1 MLARA
6 MRPPRSPKVLAF
18 FAAGLSSLMLASCAR
33 TEAPKP
39 TFTLAWSVYVG
50 YDPYPYMQRSGILK
64 KWANKYNVDIQL
76 RRLDYA
82 ASIDAFVAKTVDACA
97 MTNMEALDMP
107 AAAGVDTTVLFI
119 DDFSN
124 GNDMILARGGARL
137 QDIPGEK
144 VLLIEKTVSQYLLER
159 ALALHGMEAK
169 IPRLSLINTTDVDIA
184 AAFLNDPSI
193 GVAVTWKPMA
203 GQIEASGKAQRIFYS
218 SQIPGEI
225 IDVLALRTEVLNRPD
240 GSGDRFAKALTGA
253 WYETMSRMASASER
267 EQVLQVM
274 AEASQDTLV
283 SLKSQLATTQLFFD
297 PAAAL
302 TFANSSETKQKMQL
316 VRTFCFRHNLLGDHT
331 QSVDDVAIQ
340 YPDKSVQGRPDRVR
354 LRFEQKFMMAAS
366 NRQL

>member
-1 MLARA
+1 MRLA
-6 MRPPRSPKVLAF
+6 AF
-18 FAAGLSSLMLASCAR
+18 SATGLSLMMLASCAR

-50 YDPYPYMQRSGILK
+50 YDPYPYMQRTGILK
-64 KWANKYNVDIQL
+64 KWADKYNVDIQL

-107 AAAGVDTTVLFI
+107 AAAGVDTTVMFI

-137 QDIPGEK
+137 QDIPGKK
-144 VLLIEKTVSQYLLER
+144 VLLIEKTVSHYLLER
-159 ALALHGMEAK
+159 AMALDGMESQ

-193 GVAVTWKPMA
+193 GAAVTWKPMA
-203 GQIEASGKAQRIFYS
+203 GQIEASGKAQRIFDS

-225 IDVLALRTEVLNRPD
+225 IDVLAVRTEVLNRPD
-240 GSGDRFAKALTGA
+240 QSGDRFARALTGA
-253 WYETMSRMASASER
+253 WYEVMSRMASASAR
-267 EQVLQVM
+267 EEVLQKM
-274 AEASQDTLV
+274 AEASQDTLAA
-283 SLKSQLATTQLFFD
+283 LKSQLATTQLFFD

-302 TFANSSETKQKMQL
+302 AFANSPGTKQKMQL
-316 VRTFCFRHNLLGDHT
+316 VRTFCFRHKLLGDHT
-331 QSVDDVAIQ
+331 ESMDDVAIQ
-340 YPDKSVQGRPDRVR
+340 YPDKTVQGRGDHVR
-354 LRFEQKFMMAAS
+354 LRLEEKYMRAAAG
-366 NRQL
+366 RQL